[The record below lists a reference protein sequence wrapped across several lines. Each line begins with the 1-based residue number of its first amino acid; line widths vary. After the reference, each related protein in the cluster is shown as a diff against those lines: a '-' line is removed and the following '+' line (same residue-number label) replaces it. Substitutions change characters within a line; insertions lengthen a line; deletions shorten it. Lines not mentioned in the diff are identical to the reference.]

1 MQTIEREHCL
11 KYPVISCGLEDCV
24 SRVCQSFVKQ
34 RGPVTLVCLNP
45 HSVGVAGRDEN
56 FASALQAADLIVP
69 DGAGI
74 LLASKILGGRINER
88 ITGTDIFLSV
98 SETLN
103 RNGGAKYF
111 FLGSTEQTLGII
123 NEKITV
129 DFPNIQLVGTYSPPF
144 KEIFSEEDNRAMI
157 ETVNAAQPDVLWVG
171 MTAPK
176 QEKWIHANKHKLN
189 VKFIAAI
196 GAVFDFYAG
205 NIKRSH
211 PWFQA
216 HGLEWLP
223 RLIREPR
230 RLWRRTF
237 ISAPIFLYM
246 VIKHKLTNPRL
257 PKN

>member
-1 MQTIEREHCL
+1 MQAIEKERCL
-11 KYPVISCGLEDCV
+11 EYPVISCGLEDCV
-24 SRVCQSFVKQ
+24 SHVCQSVDNQ
-34 RGPVTLVCLNP
+34 DGPVTLVCLNP
-45 HSVGVAGRDEN
+45 HSVGVARHDEY
-56 FASALQAADLIVP
+56 FAEALQAADMIVP

-74 LLASKILGGRINER
+74 LLASKILGGNINER

-103 RNGGAKYF
+103 RNGGVKYF
-111 FLGSTEQTLGII
+111 FLGSTKQTLGII
-123 NEKITV
+123 NEKIAK
-129 DFPNIQLVGTYSPPF
+129 DFPRIQLVGTYSPPF
-144 KEIFSEEDNRAMI
+144 KEVFSEEDNRVMI
-157 ETVNAAQPDVLWVG
+157 DTVNATGPDVLWVG

-176 QEKWIHANKHKLN
+176 QEKWIYANKDKLN

-205 NIKRSH
+205 NVKRSH
-211 PWFQA
+211 PWFQT

-237 ISAPIFLYM
+237 ISAPLFLYM
-246 VIKHKLTNPRL
+246 VLKHKLNNL
-257 PKN
+257 